1 MTRPFGHEESAVHPL
16 FDLSS
21 PATSPFP
28 SDRFTVTDPEQNTGR
43 RVNLPLPP
51 DCVANESDCNDLSV
65 INQLDG
71 FHQHPRVSIPFD
83 GDIDPETAQ
92 ENIFLV
98 EVPDS
103 VGGDNSIGTTCDDN
117 VEAVEDDSNV
127 GRVVGINQVV
137 WDVETHTLHA
147 RSDEALLEHTRY
159 VLVVTRGVRDRTA
172 THGRQ
177 P

>member
-1 MTRPFGHEESAVHPL
+1 MVKARLHRAPAVLIVLTSIPLTALMTRPFGHEESAVHPL

-51 DCVANESDCNDLSV
+51 DCVANQSDCHDLSV

-71 FHQHPRVSIPFD
+71 FHQHPRVSVPFD
-83 GDIDPETAQ
+83 GDIDPETARG
-92 ENIFLV
+92 NIFLV

-103 VGGDNSIGTTCDDN
+103 VGGDNSIGTRATTTWRP
-117 VEAVEDDSNV
+117 S
-127 GRVVGINQVV
+127 
-137 WDVETHTLHA
+137 
-147 RSDEALLEHTRY
+147 
-159 VLVVTRGVRDRTA
+159 RTIRTSA
-172 THGRQ
+172 ASLASIR
-177 P
+177 